1 MKQNSADSDANSA
14 VNLVYSGMKLLENK
28 YIDLANFYKDLLIQE
43 KTLTTKLL
51 HKISN
56 EKSLTQKIEREQ
68 AIKKQETTI

>member
-56 EKSLTQKIEREQ
+56 EKSLAQKIEREQ